1 MAEWD
6 SVELADSGSL
16 KQLAELGEEGI
27 ESVTEA
33 LKVIQIAG
41 EAAKIFLL
49 STVNPALL
57 ALVVI
62 ADAMIATLQN
72 FKESGVFVIQVNPFD
87 MPYGMKNEVPIGLE
101 MEKDAGGLVKFL
113 PSKVTAPKS
122 VTSFSGKVY
131 TVNDEYRKSLN
142 LKDLST
148 EYRDCNGETKE
159 WSTFIPPMPVLSKE
173 LKLVEGGYDPATWN
187 GTKSPINQIEFG
199 AEAGGFGG
207 VISLP
212 EFPADDCIELM
223 AAAFEDEGDVSRF
236 KIDPA
241 RTKPAYTYTG
251 DKVTFTDASALDY
264 FDPTSLIGQALYDDK
279 DTDKSASARRPI
291 TTLVSSGKPNYHGN
305 TQLVGLQVSALAMV
319 IASQNPQDWI
329 KAISAILGLFGQ
341 GFEEFRKKMTDY
353 ANKLKEETRPKDTI
367 RVRVDSRY
375 GGGAFKVG
383 DIIIG
388 QKSNYIGKIVE
399 IDKGSKSVMKTTE
412 WSTNAKAASPYYSAE
427 PATEVFK
434 KVVDLNEDNRFND
447 SKIIVRDYNGMG
459 VTRAFETGETIL
471 EGETYTYKN
480 SEGDDEIRYREK
492 GLGRAADARRS
503 GKVLADSEKP
513 KRGIVLN
520 QIPSIPD
527 SVTPDFVSLKLADMI
542 PGYGAFFDDMI
553 NIAES
558 IKAFAEGVLEAI
570 QVIIDVI
577 DDIVEYFEEIAEN
590 IIALIKLLTQGF
602 PNAGIW
608 IMGMTSQSGSD
619 AFADALRS
627 ADNAPDGT
635 YKISAGFCFVG
646 APWLN
651 PDPVKVLFGDILGV
665 KYHAVDGSSAEGT
678 LALQEGVAA
687 SLNKISDTSEAEA
700 KLDEIDES

>member
-6 SVELADSGSL
+6 SVELAATPTL

-33 LKVIQIAG
+33 LKVIKIAG
-41 EAAKIFLL
+41 EASKIFLL

-57 ALVVI
+57 ALIVI

-101 MEKDAGGLVKFL
+101 MEKDAGGLVNFL
-113 PSKVTAPKS
+113 PSKITDPKN
-122 VTSFSGKVY
+122 TDFGKIF

-142 LKDLST
+142 LRDLST
-148 EYRDCNGETKE
+148 EYRDCNGEYKG
-159 WSTFIPPMPVLSKE
+159 SDIFVPPMPVLSKE

-187 GTKSPINQIEFG
+187 GTKPPINQIKFG
-199 AEAGGFGG
+199 AEVGGFGG
-207 VISLP
+207 AISLP

-251 DKVTFTDASALDY
+251 DKVTFTDATAPDY
-264 FDPTSLIGQALYDDK
+264 FDPTTLIGQALYESN
-279 DTDKSASARRPI
+279 DTDLSTSARKPI

-305 TQLVGLQVSALAMV
+305 TQLVGLKVSALAMV
-319 IASQNPQDWI
+319 VASQNPQDWV
-329 KAISAILGLFGQ
+329 KAISAILGLFGP

-353 ANKLKEETRPKDTI
+353 ANKLKEETRAKDTI
-367 RVRVDSRY
+367 RVRVDNRY
-375 GGGAFKVG
+375 GGGFFEVG

-399 IDKGSKSVMKTTE
+399 IDKGTRSVMKTTE
-412 WSTNAKAASPYYSAE
+412 WSANVKAVSAPVPSAE
-427 PATEVFK
+427 PATEVYK
-434 KVVDLNEDNRFND
+434 RVIDLNVENRFED
-447 SKIIVRDYNGMG
+447 TKIVVRDYNGMG

-480 SEGDDEIRYREK
+480 SEGDDETRYREK
-492 GLGRAADARRS
+492 FLIKNKRAQRS

-520 QIPSIPD
+520 QIPSIPA
-527 SVTPDFVSLKLADMI
+527 SVTPDFNSLKLADMI
-542 PGYGAFFDDMI
+542 PGYGPFFDDMI
-553 NIAES
+553 NIAET

-570 QVIIDVI
+570 QIIIEAI
-577 DDIVEYFEEIAEN
+577 DDLVEYFEEIAEN
-590 IIALIKLLTQGF
+590 IIELIKLLTQGF

-627 ADNAPDGT
+627 ADNAPDET

-646 APWLN
+646 SPWLD

-665 KYHAVDGSSAEGT
+665 KYNAVDGSSAEET

-687 SLNKISDTSEAEA
+687 GLSGIEDASKAEA